1 MNKIKVSPSMLT
13 GVAVRMAFLLE
24 LRKYYKSKKW
34 KDRRDAY
41 LLKVGGLSEVS
52 NHPAK
57 VVHHLTYQFKSV
69 TNFKNADKLG
79 AEKDGQLL
87 ALTYEEHDIT
97 HTILQHVAHKPRKLL
112 NELKN
117 YFGY

>member
-1 MNKIKVSPSMLT
+1 MLT
-13 GVAVRMAFLLE
+13 GVSCRMAFLLE
-24 LRKYYKSKKW
+24 LRKYYKTQQW

-57 VVHHLTYQFKSV
+57 VVHHMTYQFKSIV
-69 TNFKNADKLG
+69 DFKNAEKLG
-79 AEKDGQLL
+79 TEKDGQLL
-87 ALTYEEHDIT
+87 ALTFEEHDVT
-97 HTILQHVAHKPRKLL
+97 HSVLQHLAHKPRKLL
-112 NELKN
+112 TELKA